1 MAPVDSL
8 NLADLAF
15 TAGSFMVMVNFA
27 VKIETMV
34 LILTSL
40 GCEPMIESMVEE
52 CSMVVIENFNAIVVV
67 VITADAI
74 VTSLVF
80 TWDSFVIAAFFT
92 RNS

>member
-8 NLADLAF
+8 NLTDLAF
-15 TAGSFMVMVNFA
+15 AAGSFRVMVNFA

-34 LILTSL
+34 LVLTSL
-40 GCEPMIESMVEE
+40 GCELMVESMVEE
-52 CSMVVIENFNAIVVV
+52 YSMVVIMNFNATVVA

-80 TWDSFVIAAFFT
+80 TWDSFIIAAFFT
-92 RNS
+92 KNS